1 MSQNSIIF
9 YNFADKSAKRPTGTL
24 SLLGVKL
31 LKLLPK
37 RLQLAK
43 IIIFCTNFI
52 KFMRN
57 LIIQILLLVIPLVG
71 VNAVSA
77 QNVASEQIKRSVV
90 IDPGHG
96 GPRPGKQHRDIVE
109 KDYVLDVSI
118 EVRKQLSRKMPE
130 LDVYLTRSC
139 DSAYHESQSTDNRL
153 RAEFCNNKA
162 ADLYVGI
169 HANALGDTKVK
180 GCEVWVLT
188 LNEKL
193 MNQNKLVG
201 ARYAD
206 DGDFI
211 NPEDIDRNSQGF
223 MMALSRQLE
232 NEPYSRFFAE
242 ECCKNMASYGLV
254 NKGVKAGTVYTVLYY
269 SECPGVIVE
278 MGYLTNNDDYNY
290 LYSKGSKQEMA
301 TAISDAIVT
310 YFKTLYGSEPCEVSE
325 AAEETASTQESVVE
339 ESKAEEINEGY
350 AIQLIS
356 SMKEVDINDYQFK
369 EYKGKVRLIMGS
381 GKYKFKYCYGSY
393 KSSADA
399 QEDLN
404 HARKTFKD
412 AYIVKYNNGAIV
424 AK

>member
-1 MSQNSIIF
+1 
-9 YNFADKSAKRPTGTL
+9 
-24 SLLGVKL
+24 
-31 LKLLPK
+31 
-37 RLQLAK
+37 
-43 IIIFCTNFI
+43 
-52 KFMRN
+52 MRN

-71 VNAVSA
+71 ANVVSA
-77 QNVASEQIKRSVV
+77 QNVASDQPKRVVV

-96 GPRPGKQHRDIVE
+96 GPRPGKQHREIVE
-109 KDYVLDVSI
+109 KDYVLDVSK
-118 EVRKQLSRKMPE
+118 EVHKQLARKMPS

-139 DSAYHESQSTDNRL
+139 DSAYHESQSKDNRL
-153 RAEFCNNKA
+153 RAEFCNKKA

-201 ARYAD
+201 ERYAD

-211 NPEDIDRNSQGF
+211 KPEDIDRNSQGF

-242 ECCKNMASYGLV
+242 ECCKNMSSYGLV

-290 LYSKGSKQEMA
+290 LMSKGAKQEMA

-310 YFKTLYGSEPCEVSE
+310 YFTTLYGAQSQSDE
-325 AAEETASTQESVVE
+325 AAEEVKSDEQASVAQSVE
-339 ESKAEEINEGY
+339 EGSKSEELNEGY

-356 SMKEVDINDYQFK
+356 SIKEVDTMDYQFK
-369 EYKGKVRLIMGS
+369 EYKGKVRLLMGS
-381 GKYKFKYCYGSY
+381 GKYKYKYCYGSY

-399 QEDLN
+399 QEDLREV
-404 HARKTFKD
+404 RKLFKD
-412 AYIVKYNNGAIV
+412 AYVIKYSGGSIV

>member
-1 MSQNSIIF
+1 
-9 YNFADKSAKRPTGTL
+9 
-24 SLLGVKL
+24 
-31 LKLLPK
+31 
-37 RLQLAK
+37 
-43 IIIFCTNFI
+43 
-52 KFMRN
+52 
-57 LIIQILLLVIPLVG
+57 
-71 VNAVSA
+71 
-77 QNVASEQIKRSVV
+77 
-90 IDPGHG
+90 
-96 GPRPGKQHRDIVE
+96 
-109 KDYVLDVSI
+109 
-118 EVRKQLSRKMPE
+118 
-130 LDVYLTRSC
+130 
-139 DSAYHESQSTDNRL
+139 
-153 RAEFCNNKA
+153 
-162 ADLYVGI
+162 
-169 HANALGDTKVK
+169 
-180 GCEVWVLT
+180 
-188 LNEKL
+188 

-310 YFKTLYGSEPCEVSE
+310 YFKTLYGSESCEVSE
-325 AAEETASTQESVVE
+325 AAEEAASIQESVVE

-404 HARKTFKD
+404 HARKIFKD